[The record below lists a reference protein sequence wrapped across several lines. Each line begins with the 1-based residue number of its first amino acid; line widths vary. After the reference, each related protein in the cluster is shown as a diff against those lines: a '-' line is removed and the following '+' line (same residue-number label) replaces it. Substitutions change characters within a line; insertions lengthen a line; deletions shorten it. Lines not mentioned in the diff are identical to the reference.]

1 MRGACHRCGQ
11 CPLSSVRH
19 AEVLGACHALAQGL
33 GFPQL
38 SNMRTLPVFFNMIV
52 QGLMDAPTFAVYLNP
67 NPAAEPA
74 GEVQFGGMNSARFT
88 GAMNW
93 TPVVQKSCARL
104 LASPWQ
110 RMAPASSP
118 PASLCGVA
126 PAEHQCQHHA
136 ASEGNVSWGS
146 AAAWGNV
153 WIPAEMAGEHPA
165 QCSFGSGACSG
176 TGRSRWMAWW

>member
-1 MRGACHRCGQ
+1 MLKRSGGMLHT
-11 CPLSSVRH
+11 S
-19 AEVLGACHALAQGL
+19 QGL

-93 TPVVQKSCARL
+93 TPVVQKSCA
-104 LASPWQ
+104 P
-110 RMAPASSP
+110 SSP
-118 PASLCGVA
+118 
-126 PAEHQCQHHA
+126 
-136 ASEGNVSWGS
+136 
-146 AAAWGNV
+146 
-153 WIPAEMAGEHPA
+153 
-165 QCSFGSGACSG
+165 
-176 TGRSRWMAWW
+176 